1 MEVNTE
7 AWSVGKYAKRS
18 AIIHL
23 NSDAEALTA
32 RLQSGSITAANS
44 DGATAD
50 LRITLDANR
59 AAGVAVGMFLRV
71 VVTTVA
77 TSVTAS
83 HFREI
88 AAFNAA
94 ADVDIAVA
102 VPDLTNVN
110 INNVTHR
117 ATFEIFDKG
126 FSPGS
131 SNVNFPVTIPN
142 YIGYPEH
149 QRCLVQ
155 VLSMATVPKS
165 TGDENFTQDG
175 QTRPLIVGLE
185 LEGVAVQNVFTNN
198 HGYDPVSFTS
208 SSGMNTSNLIFIGH
222 MQKLAS
228 SFMYSANRSITDD
241 GVLISSPFGKRL
253 RVRIKSMTTN
263 DDLVLNS
270 ASGDDDEEAKNNP
283 VHITLRL
290 LFLDD
295 DEVPDR

>member
-23 NSDAEALTA
+23 NSDAEAVTA

-77 TSVTAS
+77 TSATAS

-102 VPDLTNVN
+102 VPDLTNAN

-155 VLSMATVPKS
+155 VLSMATVPKP

-241 GVLISSPFGKRL
+241 APAVTTMRKRRTTRSTSRCGCSSWTTT
-253 RVRIKSMTTN
+253 KSPT
-263 DDLVLNS
+263 V
-270 ASGDDDEEAKNNP
+270 K
-283 VHITLRL
+283 LRL
-290 LFLDD
+290 FL
-295 DEVPDR
+295 PDFFCMVIL

>member
-18 AIIHL
+18 CIIHL
-23 NSDAEALTA
+23 NSDAEAVTA
-32 RLQSGSITAANS
+32 RLQSGSITAVNAN
-44 DGATAD
+44 GAGGAN

-59 AAGVAVGMFLRV
+59 LAGVAVSMFLRV

-77 TSVTAS
+77 TGLTAT

-88 AAFNAA
+88 AAFNGAT
-94 ADVDIAVA
+94 DVDIAVA
-102 VPDLTNVN
+102 VPDLTNAN

-155 VLSMATVPKS
+155 VLSMATVPQGNRRREVY
-165 TGDENFTQDG
+165 TGRADAPANSG
-175 QTRPLIVGLE
+175 AGVGGRRRP
-185 LEGVAVQNVFTNN
+185 
-198 HGYDPVSFTS
+198 
-208 SSGMNTSNLIFIGH
+208 
-222 MQKLAS
+222 
-228 SFMYSANRSITDD
+228 
-241 GVLISSPFGKRL
+241 KRL
-253 RVRIKSMTTN
+253 YKQPRIRPRQ
-263 DDLVLNS
+263 L
-270 ASGDDDEEAKNNP
+270 
-283 VHITLRL
+283 HILQWR
-290 LFLDD
+290 
-295 DEVPDR
+295 